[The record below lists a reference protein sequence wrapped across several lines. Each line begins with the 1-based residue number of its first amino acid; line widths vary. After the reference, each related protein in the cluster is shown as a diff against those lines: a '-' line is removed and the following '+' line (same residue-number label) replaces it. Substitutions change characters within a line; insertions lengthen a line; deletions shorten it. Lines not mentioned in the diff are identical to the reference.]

1 VTKGGLC
8 LVALLGAFL
17 LAGTIGHD
25 PWKPDEAYSFGLV
38 YHILQSGEWVVP
50 TLGGEPFMEKPPLY
64 YLAAAASAR
73 LFSPLLPLHDGA
85 RLATTFFILA
95 TLAFTALAA
104 NRLFGR
110 GHGVRAALLLLG
122 TIGFAMFA
130 HTLIPD
136 ILLTT
141 GFAVAFYGLCWALER
156 PLRAGA
162 LLGTGVGIGFMAKGL
177 VEPSMV
183 GIAAILLP
191 AVFREWRTRRYV
203 ATLAWALLFALPWL
217 LAWPIALY
225 QRDPMLFREWFWI
238 NNFGRYFGFA
248 ELGGYNEP
256 FYFTRTLSWFSL
268 PAGILAL
275 YVLVRGL
282 REQGLRIPRGLQ
294 LSSAMCAG
302 ILVVLGTAASVR
314 ELYALPILVPLCVLA
329 SAGVDKFPA
338 RLGFAASVATALLA
352 VCVAAVAWGIWV
364 FGVIHGHAPEVPVIS
379 RHLPTDFDFRFHPL
393 FVCCALAICALWVA
407 TWIQRPGPQPWLSLW
422 AANLALGWGVVMTL
436 LLPWLDNAKSF
447 REPFESLAAH
457 LQRPGCIASIHLGE
471 GQRAMLDYMAHRT
484 SYRAETTRQT
494 CPLVL
499 MQTLRDGKRPALPQ
513 GEWTL
518 LWQGSRNGENKERFL
533 LYANDAFS
541 PILTSTPLKA
551 PEIADSLSNR

>member
-1 VTKGGLC
+1 MDLAAQQRREDHQAALRGAGLERSARALHGGRADRREPEEARHARVVPHGQGRGPRLREEAERRLPVLRDGGVHQADAAQVTKGALC
-8 LVALLGAFL
+8 LVALLGASL

-64 YLAAAASAR
+64 SLAAAASAR

-162 LLGTGVGIGFMAKGL
+162 LLCTGVGIGFMAKGL

-191 AVFREWRTRRYV
+191 AGFREGRTRRSS
-203 ATLAWALLFALPWL
+203 ATLAWALLFGLPWL

-282 REQGLRIPRGLQ
+282 REQGLRIPPGLQ
-294 LSSAMCAG
+294 LSNAMGGG
-302 ILVVLGTAASVR
+302 ILVVVGTAASLR
-314 ELYALPILVPLCVLA
+314 GLYPL
-329 SAGVDKFPA
+329 SP
-338 RLGFAASVATALLA
+338 
-352 VCVAAVAWGIWV
+352 
-364 FGVIHGHAPEVPVIS
+364 
-379 RHLPTDFDFRFHPL
+379 
-393 FVCCALAICALWVA
+393 
-407 TWIQRPGPQPWLSLW
+407 
-422 AANLALGWGVVMTL
+422 
-436 LLPWLDNAKSF
+436 LLPF
-447 REPFESLAAH
+447 FP
-457 LQRPGCIASIHLGE
+457 LG
-471 GQRAMLDYMAHRT
+471 
-484 SYRAETTRQT
+484 
-494 CPLVL
+494 
-499 MQTLRDGKRPALPQ
+499 
-513 GEWTL
+513 
-518 LWQGSRNGENKERFL
+518 
-533 LYANDAFS
+533 
-541 PILTSTPLKA
+541 
-551 PEIADSLSNR
+551 